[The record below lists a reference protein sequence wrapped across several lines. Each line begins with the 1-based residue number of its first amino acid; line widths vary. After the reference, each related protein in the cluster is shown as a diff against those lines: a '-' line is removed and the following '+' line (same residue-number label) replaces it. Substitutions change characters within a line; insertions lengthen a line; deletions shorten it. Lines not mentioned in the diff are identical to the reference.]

1 VITLWYI
8 CPCHETTRHST
19 YLCWHHSQPGTLP
32 YQVFQVSKVSL
43 DNFIAW
49 FVRRS
54 AKACFAFDDGV
65 HFVPPAAPDSPIHL
79 YVHIPFCVQLCPY
92 CSFHRYAFEEKSV
105 REYFKALRQ
114 ELQLYARKGFRFSS
128 VYLGGGTPT
137 VLMDE
142 LFETLAVIRDLFNPA
157 EMSLETNPDR
167 LVNKE
172 LTSLARAG
180 VRRVSVGIQSFS
192 DEILKAI
199 GRYEKY
205 GSGKGLARKLKE
217 ALGSVETLN
226 VDMIYNF
233 PIQDSS
239 MLENDLANLLDI
251 LPDQVTFYPLMI
263 SRATRK
269 QMEHIMGKVSQDKER
284 EFYAMIISELEPLYQ
299 PNSAWCFS
307 RGGSPMIDE
316 YVVGGEEY
324 VGAGSGAFGLVGGAI
339 YANTFSL
346 AEYVSSLDSGR
357 LPIKHRKVFSLHEM
371 ARYRLLMTLFG
382 LKLDLNSFR
391 QRFGHSVW
399 RVLAPEILFF
409 ILAGALCITPGQ
421 ISLTRRGRYYWVIMM
436 REFFTGV
443 DNFRDASRE
452 AVALCSGA

>member
-1 VITLWYI
+1 MSI
-8 CPCHETTRHST
+8 
-19 YLCWHHSQPGTLP
+19 
-32 YQVFQVSKVSL
+32 

-49 FVRRS
+49 FVRMS
-54 AKACFAFDDGV
+54 SKACFTFDDS
-65 HFVPPAAPDSPIHL
+65 APVFPLVAPSRPVHL
-79 YVHIPFCVQLCPY
+79 YMHIPFCVQPCPY
-92 CSFHRYAFEEKSV
+92 CSFHRYPFEEDSARV
-105 REYFKALRQ
+105 YFKALRK
-114 ELQLYARKGFRFSS
+114 ELTIYSDMGFRFSS
-128 VYLGGGTPT
+128 VYVGGGTPT

-142 LFETLAVIRDLFNPA
+142 LFETIGLIETLFKPG
-157 EMSLETNPDR
+157 EISVETNPDR
-167 LVNKE
+167 LE
-172 LTSLARAG
+172 RDQITSLANAG

-205 GSGKGLARKLKE
+205 GSGAELARKVFD

-239 MLENDLANLLDI
+239 MLEHDLATLLKI

-263 SRATRK
+263 SQATHK
-269 QMEHIMGKVSQDKER
+269 QMESIMGGVSPGKEKV
-284 EFYAMIISELEPLYQ
+284 FYNMITSTLEPLYQ

-324 VGAGSGAFGLVGGAI
+324 VGAGSGAFGLVSGAI

-346 AEYVSSLDSGR
+346 GEYVRSLESGR
-357 LPIKHRKVFSLHEM
+357 LPIRHRKAFSLHEM
-371 ARYRLLMTLFG
+371 ARYSLLMNLFG
-382 LKLDLNSFR
+382 LKLDLGLFK
-391 QRFGHSVW
+391 QRFGHSIW
-399 RVLAPEILFF
+399 YLLGPEIFFF
-409 ILAGALCITPGQ
+409 ILTGA
-421 ISLTRRGRYYWVIMM
+421 ISISPSQLRLTSRGRYYWVIMM

-452 AVALCSGA
+452 AAGL

>member
-1 VITLWYI
+1 MSV
-8 CPCHETTRHST
+8 
-19 YLCWHHSQPGTLP
+19 
-32 YQVFQVSKVSL
+32 

-49 FVRRS
+49 FVRMS
-54 AKACFAFDDGV
+54 SKACFTFDDS
-65 HFVPPAAPDSPIHL
+65 APVFPLVAPCRPIHL
-79 YVHIPFCVQLCPY
+79 YTHIPFCVQLCPY
-92 CSFHRYAFEEKSV
+92 CSFHRYPFEENSARV
-105 REYFKALRQ
+105 YFKALRK
-114 ELQLYARKGFRFSS
+114 ELAIYADMGFRFSS
-128 VYLGGGTPT
+128 VYVGGGTPT

-142 LFETLAVIRDLFNPA
+142 LCETIGLIETLFKPGERSV
-157 EMSLETNPDR
+157 ETNPDR
-167 LVNKE
+167 LE
-172 LTSLARAG
+172 RDQITSLANAG

-192 DEILKAI
+192 DDILKAI

-205 GSGKGLARKLKE
+205 GSGAELARKVFD

-233 PIQDSS
+233 PIQNSS
-239 MLENDLANLLDI
+239 MLEHDLATLLKI

-263 SRATRK
+263 SHATHK
-269 QMEHIMGKVSQDKER
+269 QMESIMGGVSPGKEKV
-284 EFYAMIISELEPLYQ
+284 FYNMITSTLEPLYQ

-346 AEYVSSLDSGR
+346 GEYVRSLESGR
-357 LPIKHRKVFSLHEM
+357 LPIRHRKAFSLHEM
-371 ARYRLLMTLFG
+371 ARYSLLMNLFG
-382 LKLDLNSFR
+382 LKLDLGLFK
-391 QRFGHSVW
+391 QRFGHSIW
-399 RVLAPEILFF
+399 YLLGPEIFF
-409 ILAGALCITPGQ
+409 FMLTGA
-421 ISLTRRGRYYWVIMM
+421 ISIAPSQLRLTSRGRYYWVIMM

-452 AVALCSGA
+452 AAGL

>member
-1 VITLWYI
+1 MRV
-8 CPCHETTRHST
+8 
-19 YLCWHHSQPGTLP
+19 
-32 YQVFQVSKVSL
+32 
-43 DNFIAW
+43 
-49 FVRRS
+49 
-54 AKACFAFDDGV
+54 
-65 HFVPPAAPDSPIHL
+65 
-79 YVHIPFCVQLCPY
+79 
-92 CSFHRYAFEEKSV
+92 
-105 REYFKALRQ
+105 YFKALRK
-114 ELQLYARKGFRFSS
+114 ELAIYADMGFRFSS
-128 VYLGGGTPT
+128 VYVGGGTPT

-142 LFETLAVIRDLFNPA
+142 LFETIGLIETLFRPG
-157 EMSLETNPDR
+157 EISVETNPDR
-167 LVNKE
+167 LE
-172 LTSLARAG
+172 RDQITSLANAG

-205 GSGKGLARKLKE
+205 GSGAELARKVFD

-239 MLENDLANLLDI
+239 MLEHDLATLLKI

-263 SRATRK
+263 SQATHK
-269 QMEHIMGKVSQDKER
+269 QMESIMGGVSPGKEKV
-284 EFYAMIISELEPLYQ
+284 FYNMITSTLEPLYQ

-346 AEYVSSLDSGR
+346 GEYVRSLESGR
-357 LPIKHRKVFSLHEM
+357 LPIRHRKAFSLHEM
-371 ARYRLLMTLFG
+371 ARYSLLMNLFG
-382 LKLDLNSFR
+382 LKLDLGLFK
-391 QRFGHSVW
+391 QRFGHSIW
-399 RVLAPEILFF
+399 YLLGPEIFF
-409 ILAGALCITPGQ
+409 FMLTGA
-421 ISLTRRGRYYWVIMM
+421 ISIAPSQLRLTSRGRYYWVIMM

-452 AVALCSGA
+452 AAGL

>member
-1 VITLWYI
+1 M
-8 CPCHETTRHST
+8 
-19 YLCWHHSQPGTLP
+19 
-32 YQVFQVSKVSL
+32 
-43 DNFIAW
+43 
-49 FVRRS
+49 
-54 AKACFAFDDGV
+54 
-65 HFVPPAAPDSPIHL
+65 
-79 YVHIPFCVQLCPY
+79 HIPFCVQLCPY
-92 CSFHRYAFEEKSV
+92 CSFHRYPFEEDAV
-105 REYFKALRQ
+105 RAYFKALRK
-114 ELQLYARKGFRFSS
+114 ELMIYADMGFRFSS
-128 VYLGGGTPT
+128 VYVGGGTPT

-142 LFETLAVIRDLFNPA
+142 LFETIGLIETLFKPG
-157 EMSLETNPDR
+157 EISVETNPDR
-167 LVNKE
+167 LE
-172 LTSLARAG
+172 RDQITSLANAG

-205 GSGKGLARKLKE
+205 GSGAELARKVFD

-239 MLENDLANLLDI
+239 MLEHDLATLLKI

-263 SRATRK
+263 SQATHK
-269 QMEHIMGKVSQDKER
+269 QMESIMGGVSPGKEKV
-284 EFYAMIISELEPLYQ
+284 FYHMITSTLEPLYQ

-346 AEYVSSLDSGR
+346 GEYVQSLESGR
-357 LPIKHRKVFSLHEM
+357 LPIRHRKVFSLHEM
-371 ARYRLLMTLFG
+371 ARYSLLMNLFG
-382 LKLDLNSFR
+382 LKLDLALFK
-391 QRFGHSVW
+391 QRFGHSIW
-399 RVLAPEILFF
+399 YLLGPEIFF
-409 ILAGALCITPGQ
+409 FMLTGA
-421 ISLTRRGRYYWVIMM
+421 ISIAPSQLRLTSRGRYYWVIMM

-452 AVALCSGA
+452 GAGL

>member
-1 VITLWYI
+1 MSV
-8 CPCHETTRHST
+8 
-19 YLCWHHSQPGTLP
+19 
-32 YQVFQVSKVSL
+32 

-49 FVRRS
+49 FVRMS
-54 AKACFAFDDGV
+54 SKACFTFDDS
-65 HFVPPAAPDSPIHL
+65 APVFPLVAPCRPIHL
-79 YVHIPFCVQLCPY
+79 YTHIPFCVQLCPY
-92 CSFHRYAFEEKSV
+92 CSFHRYPFEENSARV
-105 REYFKALRQ
+105 YFKALRK
-114 ELQLYARKGFRFSS
+114 ELAIYADMGFRFSS
-128 VYLGGGTPT
+128 VYVGGGTPT

-142 LFETLAVIRDLFNPA
+142 LCETIGLIETLFKPGEISV
-157 EMSLETNPDR
+157 ETNPDR
-167 LVNKE
+167 LE
-172 LTSLARAG
+172 RDQITSLANAG

-192 DEILKAI
+192 DDILKAI

-205 GSGKGLARKLKE
+205 GSGAELARKVFD

-233 PIQDSS
+233 PIQNSS
-239 MLENDLANLLDI
+239 MLEHDLATLLKI

-263 SRATRK
+263 SHATHK
-269 QMEHIMGKVSQDKER
+269 QMESIMGGVSPGKEKV
-284 EFYAMIISELEPLYQ
+284 FYNMITSTLEPLYQ

-346 AEYVSSLDSGR
+346 GEYVRSLESGR
-357 LPIKHRKVFSLHEM
+357 LPIRHRKAFSLHEM
-371 ARYRLLMTLFG
+371 ARYSLLMNLFG
-382 LKLDLNSFR
+382 LKLDLGLFK
-391 QRFGHSVW
+391 QRFGHSIW
-399 RVLAPEILFF
+399 YLLGPEIFF
-409 ILAGALCITPGQ
+409 FMLTGA
-421 ISLTRRGRYYWVIMM
+421 ISIASSQLRLTSRGRYYWVIMM

-452 AVALCSGA
+452 AAGL

>member
-1 VITLWYI
+1 MSI
-8 CPCHETTRHST
+8 
-19 YLCWHHSQPGTLP
+19 
-32 YQVFQVSKVSL
+32 

-49 FVRRS
+49 FVRMS
-54 AKACFAFDDGV
+54 SKACFTFDDSSPV
-65 HFVPPAAPDSPIHL
+65 FPLVAPCRPIHL
-79 YVHIPFCVQLCPY
+79 YMHIPFCVQLCPY
-92 CSFHRYAFEEKSV
+92 CSFHRYPFEEDAV
-105 REYFKALRQ
+105 RAYFKALRK
-114 ELQLYARKGFRFSS
+114 ELMIYADRGFRFSS
-128 VYLGGGTPT
+128 VYVGGGTPT

-142 LFETLAVIRDLFNPA
+142 LFETIGLIETLFKPG
-157 EMSLETNPDR
+157 EISVETNPDR
-167 LVNKE
+167 LE
-172 LTSLARAG
+172 RDQITSLANAG

-205 GSGKGLARKLKE
+205 GSGAELARKVFD

-239 MLENDLANLLDI
+239 MLEHDLATLLKI

-263 SRATRK
+263 SQATHK
-269 QMEHIMGKVSQDKER
+269 QMESIMGGVSPGKEKV
-284 EFYAMIISELEPLYQ
+284 FYHMITSTLEPLYQ

-346 AEYVSSLDSGR
+346 GEYVQSLESGR
-357 LPIKHRKVFSLHEM
+357 LPIRHRKVFSLHEM
-371 ARYRLLMTLFG
+371 ARYSLLMNLFG
-382 LKLDLNSFR
+382 LKLDLALFK
-391 QRFGHSVW
+391 QRFGHSIW
-399 RVLAPEILFF
+399 YLLGPEIFF
-409 ILAGALCITPGQ
+409 FMLTGA
-421 ISLTRRGRYYWVIMM
+421 ISIAPSQLRLTSRGRYYWVIMM

-452 AVALCSGA
+452 GAGL

>member
-1 VITLWYI
+1 
-8 CPCHETTRHST
+8 
-19 YLCWHHSQPGTLP
+19 
-32 YQVFQVSKVSL
+32 VSV

-49 FVRRS
+49 FVRMS
-54 AKACFAFDDGV
+54 SKACFTFDDS
-65 HFVPPAAPDSPIHL
+65 APVFPLVAPCRPIHL
-79 YVHIPFCVQLCPY
+79 YTHIPFCVQLCPY
-92 CSFHRYAFEEKSV
+92 CSFHRYPFEENSARV
-105 REYFKALRQ
+105 YFKALRK
-114 ELQLYARKGFRFSS
+114 ELAIYADMGFRFSS
-128 VYLGGGTPT
+128 VYVGGGTPT

-142 LFETLAVIRDLFNPA
+142 LCETIGLIETLFKPGEISV
-157 EMSLETNPDR
+157 ETNPDR
-167 LVNKE
+167 LE
-172 LTSLARAG
+172 RDQITSLANAG

-192 DEILKAI
+192 DDILKAI

-205 GSGKGLARKLKE
+205 GSGAELARKVFD

-233 PIQDSS
+233 PIQNSS
-239 MLENDLANLLDI
+239 MLEHDLATLLKI

-263 SRATRK
+263 SHATHK
-269 QMEHIMGKVSQDKER
+269 QMESIMGGVSPGKEKV
-284 EFYAMIISELEPLYQ
+284 FYNMITSTLEPLYQ

-346 AEYVSSLDSGR
+346 GEYVRSLESGR
-357 LPIKHRKVFSLHEM
+357 LPIRHRKAFSLHEM
-371 ARYRLLMTLFG
+371 ARYSLLMNLFG
-382 LKLDLNSFR
+382 LKLDLGLFK
-391 QRFGHSVW
+391 QRFGHSIW
-399 RVLAPEILFF
+399 YLLGPEIFF
-409 ILAGALCITPGQ
+409 FMLTGA
-421 ISLTRRGRYYWVIMM
+421 ISIAPSQLRLTSRGRYYWVIMM

-452 AVALCSGA
+452 AAGL

>member
-1 VITLWYI
+1 M
-8 CPCHETTRHST
+8 
-19 YLCWHHSQPGTLP
+19 
-32 YQVFQVSKVSL
+32 
-43 DNFIAW
+43 
-49 FVRRS
+49 
-54 AKACFAFDDGV
+54 
-65 HFVPPAAPDSPIHL
+65 
-79 YVHIPFCVQLCPY
+79 HIPFCVQLCPY
-92 CSFHRYAFEEKSV
+92 CSFHRYPFEEDAV
-105 REYFKALRQ
+105 RAYFKALRK
-114 ELQLYARKGFRFSS
+114 ELMIYADRGFRFSS
-128 VYLGGGTPT
+128 VYVGGGTPT

-142 LFETLAVIRDLFNPA
+142 LFETIGLIETLFKPG
-157 EMSLETNPDR
+157 EISVETNPDR
-167 LVNKE
+167 LE
-172 LTSLARAG
+172 RDQITSLANAG

-205 GSGKGLARKLKE
+205 GSGAELARKVFD

-239 MLENDLANLLDI
+239 MLEHDLATLLKI

-263 SRATRK
+263 SQATHK
-269 QMEHIMGKVSQDKER
+269 QMESIMGGVSPGKEKV
-284 EFYAMIISELEPLYQ
+284 FYHMITSTLEPLYQ

-346 AEYVSSLDSGR
+346 GEYVQSLESGR
-357 LPIKHRKVFSLHEM
+357 LPIRHRKVFSLHEM
-371 ARYRLLMTLFG
+371 ARYSLLMNLFG
-382 LKLDLNSFR
+382 LKLDLALFK
-391 QRFGHSVW
+391 QRFGHSIW
-399 RVLAPEILFF
+399 YLLGPEIFF
-409 ILAGALCITPGQ
+409 FMLTGA
-421 ISLTRRGRYYWVIMM
+421 ISIAPSQLRLTSRGRYYWVIMM

-452 AVALCSGA
+452 GAGL

>member
-1 VITLWYI
+1 M
-8 CPCHETTRHST
+8 
-19 YLCWHHSQPGTLP
+19 
-32 YQVFQVSKVSL
+32 
-43 DNFIAW
+43 
-49 FVRRS
+49 
-54 AKACFAFDDGV
+54 
-65 HFVPPAAPDSPIHL
+65 
-79 YVHIPFCVQLCPY
+79 HIPFCVQLCPY
-92 CSFHRYAFEEKSV
+92 CSFHRYPFEEDAV
-105 REYFKALRQ
+105 RAYFKALRK
-114 ELQLYARKGFRFSS
+114 ELMIYADMGFRFSS
-128 VYLGGGTPT
+128 VYVGGGTPT

-142 LFETLAVIRDLFNPA
+142 LFETIGLIETLFKPG
-157 EMSLETNPDR
+157 EISVETNPDR
-167 LVNKE
+167 LE
-172 LTSLARAG
+172 RDQITSLANAG

-205 GSGKGLARKLKE
+205 GSGAELARKVFD

-233 PIQDSS
+233 PIQNSC
-239 MLENDLANLLDI
+239 MLEHDLATLLKI

-263 SRATRK
+263 SQATHK
-269 QMEHIMGKVSQDKER
+269 QMKSIMGGVSPGKEKV
-284 EFYAMIISELEPLYQ
+284 FYHMITSTLEPLYQ

-346 AEYVSSLDSGR
+346 GEYVRSLESGR
-357 LPIKHRKVFSLHEM
+357 LPIRHRKVFSLHEM
-371 ARYRLLMTLFG
+371 ARYSLLMNLFG
-382 LKLDLNSFR
+382 LKLDLGLFK
-391 QRFGHSVW
+391 QRFGHSIW
-399 RVLAPEILFF
+399 CLLGPEIFF
-409 ILAGALCITPGQ
+409 FMLTGA
-421 ISLTRRGRYYWVIMM
+421 ISIAPSQLRLTSRGRYYWVIMM

-452 AVALCSGA
+452 GAGL

>member
-1 VITLWYI
+1 MSV
-8 CPCHETTRHST
+8 
-19 YLCWHHSQPGTLP
+19 
-32 YQVFQVSKVSL
+32 

-49 FVRRS
+49 FVRMS
-54 AKACFAFDDGV
+54 SKACFTFDDS
-65 HFVPPAAPDSPIHL
+65 APVFPLVAPCRPIHL
-79 YVHIPFCVQLCPY
+79 YTHIPFCVQLCPY
-92 CSFHRYAFEEKSV
+92 CSFHRYPFEEDSA
-105 REYFKALRQ
+105 RIYFKALRK
-114 ELQLYARKGFRFSS
+114 ELAIYADMGFRFSS
-128 VYLGGGTPT
+128 VYVGGGTPT

-142 LFETLAVIRDLFNPA
+142 LCETIGLIETLFKPGEISV
-157 EMSLETNPDR
+157 ETNPDR
-167 LVNKE
+167 LE
-172 LTSLARAG
+172 RDQITSLANAG

-192 DEILKAI
+192 DDILKAI

-205 GSGKGLARKLKE
+205 GSGAELARKVFD

-233 PIQDSS
+233 PIQNSS
-239 MLENDLANLLDI
+239 MLEHDLATLLKI

-263 SRATRK
+263 SHATHK
-269 QMEHIMGKVSQDKER
+269 QMESIMGGVSPGKEKV
-284 EFYAMIISELEPLYQ
+284 FYNMITSTLEPLYQ

-346 AEYVSSLDSGR
+346 GEYVRSLESGR
-357 LPIKHRKVFSLHEM
+357 LPIRHRKAFSLHEM
-371 ARYRLLMTLFG
+371 ARYSLLMNLFG
-382 LKLDLNSFR
+382 LKLDLGLFK
-391 QRFGHSVW
+391 QRFGHSIW
-399 RVLAPEILFF
+399 YLLGPEIFF
-409 ILAGALCITPGQ
+409 FMLTGA
-421 ISLTRRGRYYWVIMM
+421 ISIAPSQLRLTSRGRYYWVIMM

-452 AVALCSGA
+452 AAGL

>member
-1 VITLWYI
+1 MSV
-8 CPCHETTRHST
+8 
-19 YLCWHHSQPGTLP
+19 
-32 YQVFQVSKVSL
+32 

-49 FVRRS
+49 FVRMS
-54 AKACFAFDDGV
+54 SKACFTFDDS
-65 HFVPPAAPDSPIHL
+65 APVFPLVAPCRPIHL
-79 YVHIPFCVQLCPY
+79 YTHIPFCVQLCPY
-92 CSFHRYAFEEKSV
+92 CSFHRYPFEENSARV
-105 REYFKALRQ
+105 YFKALRK
-114 ELQLYARKGFRFSS
+114 ELAIYADMGFRFSS
-128 VYLGGGTPT
+128 VYVGGGTPT

-142 LFETLAVIRDLFNPA
+142 LCETIGLIETLFKPGEISV
-157 EMSLETNPDR
+157 ETNPDR
-167 LVNKE
+167 LE
-172 LTSLARAG
+172 RDQITSLANAG

-192 DEILKAI
+192 DDILKAI

-205 GSGKGLARKLKE
+205 GSGAELARKVFD

-233 PIQDSS
+233 PIQNSS
-239 MLENDLANLLDI
+239 MLEHDLATLLKI

-263 SRATRK
+263 SHATHK
-269 QMEHIMGKVSQDKER
+269 QMESIMGGVSPGKEKV
-284 EFYAMIISELEPLYQ
+284 FYNMITSTLEPLYQ

-346 AEYVSSLDSGR
+346 GEYVRSLESGR
-357 LPIKHRKVFSLHEM
+357 LPIRHRKAFSLHEM
-371 ARYRLLMTLFG
+371 ARYSLLMNLFG
-382 LKLDLNSFR
+382 LKLDLGLFK
-391 QRFGHSVW
+391 QRFGHSIW
-399 RVLAPEILFF
+399 YLLGPEIFF
-409 ILAGALCITPGQ
+409 FMLTGA
-421 ISLTRRGRYYWVIMM
+421 ISIAPSQLRLTSRGRYYWVIMM

-452 AVALCSGA
+452 AAGL

>member
-1 VITLWYI
+1 MSI
-8 CPCHETTRHST
+8 
-19 YLCWHHSQPGTLP
+19 
-32 YQVFQVSKVSL
+32 

-49 FVRRS
+49 FVRMS
-54 AKACFAFDDGV
+54 SKACFTFDDS
-65 HFVPPAAPDSPIHL
+65 APVFPLVAPSRPVHL
-79 YVHIPFCVQLCPY
+79 YMHIPFCVQPCPY
-92 CSFHRYAFEEKSV
+92 CSFHRYPFEEDSARV
-105 REYFKALRQ
+105 YFKALRK
-114 ELQLYARKGFRFSS
+114 ELTIYSDMGFRFSS
-128 VYLGGGTPT
+128 VYVGGGTPT

-142 LFETLAVIRDLFNPA
+142 LFETIGLIETLFKPG
-157 EMSLETNPDR
+157 EISVETNPDR
-167 LVNKE
+167 LE
-172 LTSLARAG
+172 RDQITSLANAG

-205 GSGKGLARKLKE
+205 GSGAELARKVFD

-239 MLENDLANLLDI
+239 MLEHDLATLLKI

-263 SRATRK
+263 SQSTHK
-269 QMEHIMGKVSQDKER
+269 QMESIMGGVSPGKEKV
-284 EFYAMIISELEPLYQ
+284 FYNMIISTLEPLYQ

-307 RGGSPMIDE
+307 RGGPPMIDE

-324 VGAGSGAFGLVGGAI
+324 VGAGSGAFGLVSGAI

-346 AEYVSSLDSGR
+346 GEYVRSLESGR
-357 LPIKHRKVFSLHEM
+357 LPIRHRKAFSLHEM
-371 ARYRLLMTLFG
+371 ARYSLLMNLFG
-382 LKLDLNSFR
+382 LKLDLGLFK
-391 QRFGHSVW
+391 QRFGHSIW
-399 RVLAPEILFF
+399 YLLGPEIFFF
-409 ILAGALCITPGQ
+409 ILTGA
-421 ISLTRRGRYYWVIMM
+421 ISISPSQLRLTSRGRYYWVIMM

-452 AVALCSGA
+452 AAGL